1 MCNSPIYSIPHILFI
16 NWTKFWVRCIII
28 VQRVIGNNVPNKL
41 QSTLS
46 MNPPANQKQM
56 KALLLYNQEI
66 VSFFAT
72 PVGAIYL
79 FN

>member
-1 MCNSPIYSIPHILFI
+1 
-16 NWTKFWVRCIII
+16 

-66 VSFFAT
+66 VSLFAT